1 MDHEDVA
8 AESLDHYIS
17 LDGYLTRLSS
27 NEPVP
32 GGGAAAGVTGAQ
44 AAALIGMV
52 CALSEESQEI
62 TTIAAVAYKARQRFI
77 ALADADM
84 TNFLALMRLYQT
96 PRGST
101 PADQRRQQIEAAL
114 NDAATPP
121 LEMMAL
127 SEELVGPL
135 QTLYA
140 RGNSNLV
147 TDTGIAAHMLV
158 TTINASGLNV
168 RINLKSMK
176 DATNRQSILNELQ
189 RAEPAL
195 AELQSL
201 AQAIG
206 DNL

>member
-1 MDHEDVA
+1 
-8 AESLDHYIS
+8 
-17 LDGYLTRLSS
+17 
-27 NEPVP
+27 
-32 GGGAAAGVTGAQ
+32 
-44 AAALIGMV
+44 
-52 CALSEESQEI
+52 
-62 TTIAAVAYKARQRFI
+62 
-77 ALADADM
+77 
-84 TNFLALMRLYQT
+84 
-96 PRGST
+96 
-101 PADQRRQQIEAAL
+101 
-114 NDAATPP
+114 
-121 LEMMAL
+121 MMAL

>member
-1 MDHEDVA
+1 MSHEEGA
-8 AESLDHYIS
+8 GGTLDQNIG
-17 LDGYLTRLSS
+17 LNGYLTRLSS

-32 GGGAAAGVTGAQ
+32 GGGAASGVTGAQ

-52 CALSEESQEI
+52 CALSESSKEI
-62 TTIAAVAYKARQRFI
+62 DAIAAVASEARERFI

-101 PADQRRQQIEAAL
+101 PADQRRHQIEVAL
-114 NDAATPP
+114 NNAASPP

-127 SEELVGPL
+127 SQELVGPL
-135 QTLYA
+135 QSLYA

-147 TDTGIAAHMLV
+147 TDTGIAAYMLI
-158 TTINASGLNV
+158 TTINASLLNV

-176 DATNRQSILNELQ
+176 DATNRQKILDELH
-189 RAEPAL
+189 RAEPTL